1 MQNPAK
7 YERISHDA
15 EVRAERATL
24 LEFHGGKRSFNL
36 LQTSLSLSLSL
47 SLSFCLPSPPMF
59 PEEELG
65 DILFRSGIHRVGA
78 ALDF

>member
-7 YERISHDA
+7 YERI
-15 EVRAERATL
+15 
-24 LEFHGGKRSFNL
+24 F
-36 LQTSLSLSLSL
+36 SLSLSLSL